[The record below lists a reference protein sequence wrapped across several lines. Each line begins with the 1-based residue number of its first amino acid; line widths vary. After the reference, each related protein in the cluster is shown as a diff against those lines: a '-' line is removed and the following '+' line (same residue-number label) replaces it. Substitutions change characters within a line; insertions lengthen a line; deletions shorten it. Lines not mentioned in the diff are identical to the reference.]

1 MKEKVIIIG
10 GGYGGLVT
18 AALLAKE
25 GHHVTVFEKNAIVG
39 GGLQCFQRKGNS
51 FETGMHILGGLRKGG
66 SLNKIF
72 THLGILDKIEIK
84 DVDKDCMDELH
95 YMNEGRS
102 FRIAEGR
109 ETFVESLAKEFPHQR
124 ENLENYVNAMY
135 TLSNEIDLYYLRPNT
150 KDLFTSNGELLIAAD
165 KFIAQYIDDPN
176 LRNILAYM
184 NPLYCGVAGHTPAY
198 VHILLNV
205 LYINGPCRMVGGSQ
219 QIADALVEVIE
230 ENGGT
235 VYSNTPVT
243 HICVENR
250 EIQYITAKNG
260 KQYTADRYISAIHP
274 CHLFTLVSEGA
285 FPRAYMSRLDSIPN
299 SYSAFTVYI
308 TLKENSIEYINHTCY
323 CQESYSDTWQYNNC
337 DTTDWPRGFMYMT
350 PPYKEQ
356 GKYARTLLIT
366 APMQYSAVEK
376 WSDSCVGHRGEEYE
390 KWKATCA
397 GKLISR
403 AERILPGLKDCIK
416 EIYTSSPLTIRDY
429 YNTKQGAM
437 YGFLKD
443 CEQPLLSQV
452 PIYTKIKNL
461 LLTGQNIYLHGICGV
476 PLTAINTAEAI
487 VGENIIIGKINENY
501 KNIES

>member
-1 MKEKVIIIG
+1 
-10 GGYGGLVT
+10 
-18 AALLAKE
+18 
-25 GHHVTVFEKNAIVG
+25 
-39 GGLQCFQRKGNS
+39 
-51 FETGMHILGGLRKGG
+51 
-66 SLNKIF
+66 
-72 THLGILDKIEIK
+72 
-84 DVDKDCMDELH
+84 
-95 YMNEGRS
+95 
-102 FRIAEGR
+102 
-109 ETFVESLAKEFPHQR
+109 
-124 ENLENYVNAMY
+124 
-135 TLSNEIDLYYLRPNT
+135 
-150 KDLFTSNGELLIAAD
+150 
-165 KFIAQYIDDPN
+165 
-176 LRNILAYM
+176 
-184 NPLYCGVAGHTPAY
+184 
-198 VHILLNV
+198 
-205 LYINGPCRMVGGSQ
+205 
-219 QIADALVEVIE
+219 
-230 ENGGT
+230 
-235 VYSNTPVT
+235 
-243 HICVENR
+243 
-250 EIQYITAKNG
+250 
-260 KQYTADRYISAIHP
+260 
-274 CHLFTLVSEGA
+274 
-285 FPRAYMSRLDSIPN
+285 MSRLDSIPN

-308 TLKENSIEYINHTCY
+308 TLKEDCIEYINHTCY
-323 CQESYSDTWQYNNC
+323 CQESYSDTWQYNNS

-403 AERILPGLKDCIK
+403 AERTLPGLKDCIK